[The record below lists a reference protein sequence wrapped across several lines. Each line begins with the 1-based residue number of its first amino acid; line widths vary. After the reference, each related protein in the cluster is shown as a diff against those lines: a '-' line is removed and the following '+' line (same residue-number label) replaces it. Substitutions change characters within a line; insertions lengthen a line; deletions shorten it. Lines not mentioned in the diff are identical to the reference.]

1 MLNALYETDFYAWT
15 QEQATLLK
23 QGKFECLDVGNLIE
37 EIESLGKQQR
47 RELKNRLGILIGYLL
62 KWHYQPENRRKSWRV
77 IIRNQRREIMD
88 ILEENPSLQ
97 SYLPEVIRKA
107 HQVGLDLVV
116 LATPLD
122 YADLPATPIYT
133 VTQLLDPNFPEDLH
147 PHPTCP

>member
-1 MLNALYETDFYAWT
+1 
-15 QEQATLLK
+15 
-23 QGKFECLDVGNLIE
+23 
-37 EIESLGKQQR
+37 
-47 RELKNRLGILIGYLL
+47 LIGHLL
-62 KWHYQPENRRKSWRV
+62 KWHYQPENRSKSWRV
-77 IIRNQRREIMD
+77 TIRNQRREIMD

-97 SYLPEVIRKA
+97 SYLPEVIPKA

>member
-1 MLNALYETDFYAWT
+1 
-15 QEQATLLK
+15 
-23 QGKFECLDVGNLIE
+23 
-37 EIESLGKQQR
+37 
-47 RELKNRLGILIGYLL
+47 
-62 KWHYQPENRRKSWRV
+62 
-77 IIRNQRREIMD
+77 MD

-97 SYLPEVIRKA
+97 SYLPEVIPKA